1 MRTPLLV
8 GIVVTVHCVAVG
20 SAILIQGCRTTR
32 LPKAEPVVV
41 TETADVQKPA
51 PVPQIVPPPVVES
64 PKIESAVSLDTTT
77 YVVASGDTLSVI
89 AYKYGLK
96 MPEIMALNTM
106 TNPNK
111 LRVGQKL
118 MLPGKINIAAPKRQI
133 KKKQKVEES
142 AVVKIEGAAEYTVE
156 PGDSLSV
163 IAAKYG
169 TTIAAIK
176 KANGLTS
183 SALKA
188 GQKLMVPG
196 AEKKEQEEAVETP
209 ATPTDIPAPDAM
221 APAPATVPADA
232 TMSAPAAGAS
242 VPEPA
247 AAPVSA
253 PALEPVPAAV
263 QAAQSAIDVP
273 AAPMKAATTQ
283 TYTVEPNDDLV
294 KVSKMWGVSVDELK
308 KLNGLA
314 DTTLKPGQVLRIPIV
329 E

>member
-8 GIVVTVHCVAVG
+8 GIVVAVHCVAVG

-32 LPKAEPVVV
+32 VPVSEPGVV
-41 TETADVQKPA
+41 TETADVQKPV
-51 PVPQIVPPPVVES
+51 PVPQIVPPPVVEA
-64 PKIESAVSLDTTT
+64 PKVDQTLSSETTT
-77 YVVASGDTLSVI
+77 YVVASGDTLSII

-118 MLPGKINIAAPKRQI
+118 LLPGKINLAVPKRQI
-133 KKKQKVEES
+133 KKKQKVAEAA
-142 AVVKIEGAAEYTVE
+142 AVKVEGAAEYTVE
-156 PGDSLSV
+156 PGDSLSA
-163 IAAKYG
+163 IAAKHG

-176 KANGLTS
+176 KANGMSS

-196 AEKKEQEEAVETP
+196 AEKKEEAAVETP
-209 ATPTDIPAPDAM
+209 ENKVDVPATDTM
-221 APAPATVPADA
+221 APAPTPATAPADA
-232 TMSAPAAGAS
+232 AIPAPAGVS
-242 VPEPA
+242 MPEPA

-253 PALEPVPAAV
+253 PAVGPTP
-263 QAAQSAIDVP
+263 AAQSAIDVP
-273 AAPMKAATTQ
+273 AAPMKASTTQ

-314 DTTLKPGQVLRIPIV
+314 DTALKPGQVLRIPIV

>member
-8 GIVVTVHCVAVG
+8 GIVVSVHCVAVG
-20 SAILIQGCRTTR
+20 SAIFIQGCRTTR
-32 LPKAEPVVV
+32 LPKAEPAVI
-41 TETADVQKPA
+41 TETADIQKPA
-51 PVPQIVPPPVVES
+51 PVPQIVPPPVVEA
-64 PKIESAVSLDTTT
+64 PKAASTLSSETTT
-77 YVVASGDTLSVI
+77 YVVASGDSLSVI

-96 MPEIMALNTM
+96 VPEIMALNTM

-111 LRVGQKL
+111 LKVGQKL
-118 MLPGKINIAAPKRQI
+118 LLPGKINVAAPKRQI
-133 KKKQKVEES
+133 KKKQKVEE
-142 AVVKIEGAAEYTVE
+142 AATVKVEGAEEYTVE

-163 IAAKYG
+163 IAVKYG
-169 TTIAAIK
+169 TTVAAIK
-176 KANGLTS
+176 KANGLTT

-196 AEKKEQEEAVETP
+196 AEKKAESVEVPESQSGAP
-209 ATPTDIPAPDAM
+209 ATDTM
-221 APAPATVPADA
+221 APAPATAPADA
-232 TMSAPAAGAS
+232 TMPAPAGGAS

-253 PALEPVPAAV
+253 PAVEPAPAAAP
-263 QAAQSAIDVP
+263 AAQSAIDVP
-273 AAPMKAATTQ
+273 AAPMKTATTQ

-314 DTTLKPGQVLRIPIV
+314 DTALKPGQVLRIPIV